1 MSAVASGLFQKTVQ
15 GRSKIPYVQAKCHF
29 VQYFVVGSIRLFI
42 PGWCFEGLWDMGSD
56 ITGSANDHNIYLS
69 LFKKRGGNRKMFKT
83 LKKCTLPAIAM
94 ALMALTDMATS
105 TSTFCHWGEP
115 DCPEELLK

>member
-1 MSAVASGLFQKTVQ
+1 
-15 GRSKIPYVQAKCHF
+15 
-29 VQYFVVGSIRLFI
+29 
-42 PGWCFEGLWDMGSD
+42 
-56 ITGSANDHNIYLS
+56 
-69 LFKKRGGNRKMFKT
+69 MFKT